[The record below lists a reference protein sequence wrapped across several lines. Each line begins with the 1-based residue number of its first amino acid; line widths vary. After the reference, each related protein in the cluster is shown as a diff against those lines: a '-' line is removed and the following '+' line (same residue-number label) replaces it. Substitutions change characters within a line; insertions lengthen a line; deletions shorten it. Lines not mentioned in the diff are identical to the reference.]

1 MTPLA
6 RRTVLAAVAAT
17 VVTALPVFLLGGLA
31 VQVSADIG
39 LDATTLGL
47 AISASFV
54 VSAVSSVPAGRLA
67 ERLGSRR
74 TMTAGVAVGGLGLTA
89 IALLARSPVTLIL
102 LLGLAG
108 IGNAFAQIGANLGL
122 ARAVPQHHQGWA
134 FGVKQAAVPIATL
147 LGGLAVPLVALT
159 VGWRWAYVA
168 GGALAIVTLVFLP
181 PDSFD
186 RAEPE
191 PGPGAR
197 SPGPPPPL
205 RTGFAPLLVIA
216 AGGVLAAGSAG
227 SLGGFLVASA
237 VDSGIAPAAAGMLM
251 ALGSVVGIA
260 GRLVDGY
267 LADRREGGH
276 LSVISLQ
283 LLAGSVGLVLLATGG
298 NVAIL
303 LGTVLGYGMGWS
315 WPGLLNFAVV
325 RLNRGAPAAA
335 TGITQTGIYIGAG
348 TGPLAF
354 GLLVTATSFAVA
366 WVSAAGAMIGAA
378 LLMLL
383 ARRLIHLERRRL
395 TSRATT

>member
-1 MTPLA
+1 M
-6 RRTVLAAVAAT
+6 
-17 VVTALPVFLLGGLA
+17 
-31 VQVSADIG
+31 
-39 LDATTLGL
+39 
-47 AISASFV
+47 
-54 VSAVSSVPAGRLA
+54 
-67 ERLGSRR
+67 
-74 TMTAGVAVGGLGLTA
+74 
-89 IALLARSPVTLIL
+89 
-102 LLGLAG
+102 
-108 IGNAFAQIGANLGL
+108 
-122 ARAVPQHHQGWA
+122 
-134 FGVKQAAVPIATL
+134 PIATL

-191 PGPGAR
+191 PGTGPR

-276 LSVISLQ
+276 LPVISLQ
-283 LLAGSVGLVLLATGG
+283 LFAGAVGLVLLATGG

-354 GLLVTATSFAVA
+354 GLLVTATSFEVA

-383 ARRLIHLERRRL
+383 ARRLVHLERRRL
-395 TSRATT
+395 NSRATT

>member
-191 PGPGAR
+191 PGTGAR

-205 RTGFAPLLVIA
+205 RTGLAPLLVIA

-276 LSVISLQ
+276 LPVISLQ
-283 LLAGSVGLVLLATGG
+283 LFAGSVGLVLLATGG

>member
-205 RTGFAPLLVIA
+205 RTGLAPLLVIA

-276 LSVISLQ
+276 LPVISLQ
-283 LLAGSVGLVLLATGG
+283 LFAGAVGLVLLATGG